1 MKGSQNKKIKSV
13 MNGTFAN
20 MVGNDSNNRIKG
32 VLAGAVIGLIVG
44 GIFRSNPIYTAL
56 VGGILGFISKKE

>member
-1 MKGSQNKKIKSV
+1 

-20 MVGNDSNNRIKG
+20 MIGDDSNNRIKG